1 MLDQMIESKSN
12 GRENARKS
20 RYLLVTFGA
29 FCALLLGGWTYSL
42 FAKSYGVGGGDFEIS
57 SLVSPVAVEN
67 ETPPAR
73 PEPQKNVSRASN
85 KVILEDLYDDLWH
98 STAPDSTLGKKNVV
112 SARIYDPKN
121 VVIGDRNVIPENAGR
136 NIGNDDLGC
145 GLCDNNPTGKRPE
158 SRDPEFDDVVKTKPT
173 PTVAPTPNR
182 PISLGPVNG
191 KATYLPKPA
200 YSEAAKAIRASGQ
213 VQVQVTIDE
222 TGNVTSA
229 TAVSGHPLLRGASV
243 EAARI
248 SKFTPTLLGGRPVRV
263 TGIIIYNFL
272 PR

>member
-29 FCALLLGGWTYSL
+29 FSALLLGGWTYSL
-42 FAKSYGVGGGDFEIS
+42 FAKSYGVGGGDFEVS

-67 ETPPAR
+67 EAPPVR
-73 PEPQKNVSRASN
+73 PQPQKNVSRASN

-121 VVIGDRNVIPENAGR
+121 IVIGDRNVIPENAGR
-136 NIGNDDLGC
+136 NTGGDDPGC
-145 GLCDNNPTGKRPE
+145 GLCDNSPSGKKPD
-158 SRDPEFDDVVKTKPT
+158 SRDNEFDETVKPKPT

-191 KATYLPKPA
+191 KATYLPKPV
-200 YSEAAKAIRASGQ
+200 YSAAAIAVRASGT
-213 VQVQVTIDE
+213 VEVQVTIDE

-229 TAVSGHPLLRGASV
+229 TAISGNPLLRANSV
-243 EAARI
+243 AAARI
-248 SKFTPTLLGGRPVRV
+248 SKFTPTLLGGRPVKV